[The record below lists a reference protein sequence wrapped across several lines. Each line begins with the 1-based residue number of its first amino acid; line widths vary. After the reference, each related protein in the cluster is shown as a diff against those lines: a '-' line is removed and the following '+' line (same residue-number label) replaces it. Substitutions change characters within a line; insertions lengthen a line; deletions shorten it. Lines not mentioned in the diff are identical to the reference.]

1 MEMVELLG
9 VLDWIGGLEWDPHVR
24 GFLAVL
30 AGFVVWMG
38 SVWLLVS
45 SNSGV
50 RLGTLLS
57 LAGFFGWMAIMGSIW
72 WIYGIGWVGDAPTW
86 EEVEIVE
93 GVDEGGHLTAA
104 ALDDANLLRTE
115 ALPTAYEKVI
125 AAAADAEDDFGAD
138 WRTLGTSGLSN
149 DEAERLVEIQTAYVE
164 FGAVTLDDLTADQTE
179 GLSGD
184 EIEAL
189 LAEEQSK
196 NEATTWSELAAVAPG
211 LIDQDN
217 PDLGG
222 WTLLSTAEAGEAQAS
237 AIAMLLESSDFD
249 FADQT
254 QFKLLDAF
262 TIGGKEGLPE
272 DPSVVD
278 RVWTKIRQTAQITHP
293 TRYGVIQIQR
303 VTEESITNL
312 PGTAPQRPVVDT
324 DEPIVSIIMVR
335 NLGNLR
341 VLPAM
346 VTIGSLLIFL
356 GLCYMLH
363 ERDKLLMAR
372 RAEFEKAA

>member
-9 VLDWIGGLEWDPHVR
+9 ILDSISGLEWDPHVR

-30 AGFVVWMG
+30 AGFIVWMG
-38 SVWLLVS
+38 SIWLIVS

-57 LAGFFGWMAIMGSIW
+57 LAGLFAWMFIMGSVW
-72 WIYGIGWVGDAPTW
+72 WIYGFGWVGDGPAW

-93 GVDEGGHLTAA
+93 GSDEEGHLTFA
-104 ALDDANLLRTE
+104 ALDEANLLRTE
-115 ALPTAYEKVI
+115 SLPSAYEKVLSG
-125 AAAADAEDDFGAD
+125 AASAEEEFGAD
-138 WRTLGTSGLSN
+138 WRTLDTAGLSN
-149 DEAERLVEIQTAYVE
+149 DEVERLVEIQTAYVE
-164 FGAVTLDDLTADQTE
+164 FGAVTVDDLTPDQTD
-179 GLSGD
+179 GLTAD

-189 LAEEQSK
+189 AASEQDR

-211 LIDQDN
+211 LIDQEN

-237 AIAMLLESSDFD
+237 AIAMLLESNDFS
-249 FADQT
+249 FAGQNE
-254 QFKLLDAF
+254 FKVLDAY
-262 TIGGKEGLPE
+262 TIGGKEGLPD
-272 DPSVVD
+272 DPNVLD

-293 TRYGVIQIQR
+293 TRYGIIQVQR

-312 PGTAPQRPVVDT
+312 PGTAPQTPVVDET
-324 DEPIVSIIMVR
+324 EPIVSVVMIR

-341 VLPAM
+341 QIPAM

-363 ERDKLLMAR
+363 ERDKLLMER

>member
-9 VLDWIGGLEWDPHVR
+9 ILDSISGLEWDPHVR

-93 GVDEGGHLTAA
+93 GFDEEGHLTFA
-104 ALDDANLLRTE
+104 ALDEANLLRSE
-115 ALPTAYEKVI
+115 SLPTAYEKVI
-125 AAAADAEDDFGAD
+125 AAADDAEAEFGSN
-138 WRTLGTSGLSN
+138 WRTLGTEGLSN
-149 DEAERLVEIQTAYVE
+149 DEAERLIEIQTAYVE
-164 FGAVTLDDLTADQTE
+164 FGSVSADDLTPDQTE
-179 GLSGD
+179 GLSAD

-189 LAEEQSK
+189 LVEENAK
-196 NEATTWSELAAVAPG
+196 NQATTWSELAAVAPG

-217 PDLGG
+217 ADLGG

-237 AIAMLLESSDFD
+237 AIAMLLESPDFD
-249 FADQT
+249 FSSQAE
-254 QFKLLDAF
+254 FKLLDAY
-262 TIGGKEGLPE
+262 TIGGKEGLPD
-272 DPSVVD
+272 DPDVFD
-278 RVWTKIRQTAQITHP
+278 RVWTKIRQSSQITHP
-293 TRYGVIQIQR
+293 TRYGLIQVQA
-303 VTEESITNL
+303 VTAESLDNL
-312 PGTAPQRPVVDT
+312 PGTAPQRPVVDET
-324 DEPIVSIIMVR
+324 QPIVSIIMIR

-341 VLPAM
+341 LLPAM

>member
-9 VLDWIGGLEWDPHVR
+9 ILDSISGLEWDPHVR

-38 SVWLLVS
+38 SIWLIVS

-57 LAGFFGWMAIMGSIW
+57 LAGLFAWMTIMGSVW
-72 WIYGIGWVGDAPTW
+72 WIYGFGWVGDGPAW
-86 EEVEIVE
+86 EQVEIVE
-93 GVDEGGHLTAA
+93 GFDEDGHLTVAS
-104 ALDDANLLRTE
+104 LDEANELRSE
-115 ALPTAYEKVI
+115 ALPTAYEKVVS
-125 AAAADAEDDFGAD
+125 AAADAEDDFGAD
-138 WRTLGTSGLSN
+138 WRTLGTDGLSN

-164 FGAVTLDDLTADQTE
+164 FGEVTVDDLTADQVE
-179 GLSGD
+179 GLTGD

-189 LAEEQSK
+189 VESEQNR

-211 LIDQDN
+211 LIDVDN
-217 PDLGG
+217 PALGG

-237 AIAMLLESSDFD
+237 AIAMLLESNDFS
-249 FADQT
+249 FASQAE
-254 QFKLLDAF
+254 FKVLDAY

-272 DPSVVD
+272 DPNVID

-293 TRYGVIQIQR
+293 TRYGIIQVQR

-312 PGTAPQRPVVDT
+312 PGTAPQIPVADE
-324 DEPIVSIIMVR
+324 DEPIVSVVMVR

-341 VLPAM
+341 QVPAM
-346 VTIGSLLIFL
+346 VTIGSLLIFM

-363 ERDKLLMAR
+363 ERDKVLMAR

>member
-1 MEMVELLG
+1 MEMIDLLAF
-9 VLDWIGGLEWDPHVR
+9 LDFGGLEWDPHVR

-38 SVWLLVS
+38 SIWLIVS

-57 LAGFFGWMAIMGSIW
+57 LAGLFGWLAIMGSIW
-72 WIYGIGWVGDAPTW
+72 WIYGIGWVGDAPIW

-93 GVDEGGHLTAA
+93 GTDDEGHLTFA
-104 ALDDANLLRTE
+104 ALDEANELRTE
-115 ALPTAYEKVI
+115 TLPSAYERVI
-125 AAAADAEDDFGAD
+125 QSADSAEAEFGSN
-138 WRTLGTSGLSN
+138 WRTADTAGLSN
-149 DEAERLVEIQTAYVE
+149 DEAARLVEIQTAFLE
-164 FGAVTLDDLTADQTE
+164 FGSVTADDLTADQLE
-179 GLSGD
+179 GLSSQ

-189 LAEEQSK
+189 VAEEQAK

-211 LIDQDN
+211 LIDQAN
-217 PDLGG
+217 PALGG

-237 AIAMLLESSDFD
+237 AIAMLLESDDFD
-249 FADQT
+249 FADQS
-254 QFKLLDAF
+254 QFKVLDAY
-262 TIGGKEGLPE
+262 TIGGKDGLPE

-293 TRYGVIQIQR
+293 TRYGVIQVQA
-303 VTEESITNL
+303 VTAESLDNL
-312 PGTAPQRPVVDT
+312 PGTAPKRPVVDES
-324 DEPIVSIIMVR
+324 EPIVSIVMIR

-341 VLPAM
+341 LLPAM
-346 VTIGSLLIFL
+346 MTIGSLLIFT

-363 ERDKLLMAR
+363 ERDKELMRR

>member
-1 MEMVELLG
+1 MDMIDLLAF
-9 VLDWIGGLEWDPHVR
+9 LDFGGLEWDPHVR

-38 SVWLLVS
+38 SIWLIVS

-57 LAGFFGWMAIMGSIW
+57 LAGLFAWLVIMGSVW
-72 WIYGIGWVGDAPTW
+72 WLYGFGWVGDGPVW

-93 GVDEGGHLTAA
+93 GTDEEGHLTFA
-104 ALDDANLLRTE
+104 ALDEANALRTE
-115 ALPTAYEKVI
+115 SLPTAYEKVI
-125 AAAADAEDDFGAD
+125 DAADAAEDDFGAD
-138 WRTLGTSGLSN
+138 WLTRSTDGLSN

-164 FGAVTLDDLTADQTE
+164 FGAVTAEDLTPDQTE
-179 GLSGD
+179 GLSAD
-184 EIEAL
+184 EVAE
-189 LAEEQSK
+189 LAAAEQAR
-196 NEATTWSELAAVAPG
+196 NEATTWSELASVAPG

-217 PDLGG
+217 ANLGG

-237 AIAMLLESSDFD
+237 AIAMLLESNDFD
-249 FADQT
+249 FASQNE
-254 QFKLLDAF
+254 FKILDAY
-262 TIGGKEGLPE
+262 TIGGKEGLPD
-272 DPSVVD
+272 DPNVLD

-293 TRYGVIQIQR
+293 TRYGIIQVQQ

-312 PGTAPQRPVVDT
+312 PGTAPKIPVADEN
-324 DEPIVSIIMVR
+324 EPIVSVVMIR

-341 VLPAM
+341 QVPAM
-346 VTIGSLLIFL
+346 FTIGSLLIFM

-363 ERDKLLMAR
+363 ERDKELMR
-372 RAEFEKAA
+372 RREEFEKAA

>member
-1 MEMVELLG
+1 MEMIDLLAI
-9 VLDWIGGLEWDPHVR
+9 LDFGGLEWDPHVR

-38 SVWLLVS
+38 SIWIIVS

-57 LAGFFGWMAIMGSIW
+57 LAGLFAWMAIMGSIW
-72 WIYGIGWVGDAPTW
+72 WIYGIGWVGDAPIW

-93 GVDEGGHLTAA
+93 GTDSEGHLTFA
-104 ALDDANLLRTE
+104 ALDEANELRTE
-115 ALPTAYEKVI
+115 SLPSAYEKVI
-125 AAAADAEDDFGAD
+125 AAADSAEAEFGSN
-138 WRTLGTSGLSN
+138 WRTLGTAGLSN
-149 DEAERLVEIQTAYVE
+149 DEAERLVETQTAYVE
-164 FGAVTLDDLTADQTE
+164 FGAVTIDDLTADQLE
-179 GLSGD
+179 GLD
-184 EIEAL
+184 DQEIEAL
-189 LAEEQSK
+189 VVEEQAK

-217 PDLGG
+217 ADLGG

-237 AIAMLLESSDFD
+237 AIAMLLESDDFD
-249 FADQT
+249 FADQG
-254 QFKLLDAF
+254 QFKVLDAY
-262 TIGGKEGLPE
+262 TVGGKEGLPD
-272 DPSVVD
+272 DPSVLD

-293 TRYGVIQIQR
+293 TRYGIIQVQA
-303 VTEESITNL
+303 VTAESLDNL
-312 PGTAPQRPVVDT
+312 PGTAPQRPVVDE
-324 DEPIVSIIMVR
+324 DAPVVSVVMIR

-341 VLPAM
+341 LLPAM
-346 VTIGSLLIFL
+346 MTIGSLLIFT

-363 ERDKLLMAR
+363 ERDKELMRR

>member
-1 MEMVELLG
+1 MEMIDLLAI
-9 VLDWIGGLEWDPHVR
+9 LDFGGLEWDPHVR

-38 SVWLLVS
+38 SIWIIVS

-57 LAGFFGWMAIMGSIW
+57 LAGLFAWMAIMGSIW
-72 WIYGIGWVGDAPTW
+72 WIYGIGWVGDAPIW

-93 GVDEGGHLTAA
+93 GTDSEGHLTFA
-104 ALDDANLLRTE
+104 ALDEANELRTE
-115 ALPTAYEKVI
+115 SLPSAYEKVI
-125 AAAADAEDDFGAD
+125 DAADSAEAEFGSD
-138 WRTLGTSGLSN
+138 WRTLGTAGLSN
-149 DEAERLVEIQTAYVE
+149 DEAERLVETQTAYVE
-164 FGAVTLDDLTADQTE
+164 FGAVTIDDLTADQLE
-179 GLSGD
+179 GLD
-184 EIEAL
+184 DQEIEAL
-189 LAEEQSK
+189 VAEEQSK

-217 PDLGG
+217 ADLGG

-237 AIAMLLESSDFD
+237 AIAMLLESDDFD
-249 FADQT
+249 FGDQG
-254 QFKLLDAF
+254 QFKVLDAY
-262 TIGGKEGLPE
+262 TIGGKEGLPD
-272 DPSVVD
+272 DPSVLD

-293 TRYGVIQIQR
+293 TRYGIIQVQA
-303 VTEESITNL
+303 VTAESLDNL
-312 PGTAPQRPVVDT
+312 PGTAPQRPVVDE
-324 DEPIVSIIMVR
+324 DAPVVSVVMIR

-341 VLPAM
+341 LLPAM
-346 VTIGSLLIFL
+346 MTIGSLLIFT

-363 ERDKLLMAR
+363 ERDKELMRR

>member
-1 MEMVELLG
+1 MEMID
-9 VLDWIGGLEWDPHVR
+9 VLAILDFGGLEWDPHVR

-38 SVWLLVS
+38 SIWIIVS

-57 LAGFFGWMAIMGSIW
+57 LAGLFAWMAIMGSIW
-72 WIYGIGWVGDAPTW
+72 WIYGIGWVGDAPVW

-93 GVDEGGHLTAA
+93 GTDDEGHLFFA
-104 ALDDANLLRTE
+104 ALDEANALRTE
-115 ALPTAYEKVI
+115 ALPIAYEKVI
-125 AAAADAEDDFGAD
+125 DAADAAEALYGAD
-138 WRTLGTSGLSN
+138 WLTRGVEGLSN
-149 DEAERLVEIQTAYVE
+149 DEAELLIETQVAYVE
-164 FGAVTLDDLTADQTE
+164 FGAVTVDDLTPDQTE
-179 GLSGD
+179 GLSNT

-189 LAEEQSK
+189 AAEEQAK

-217 PDLGG
+217 ANLGG

-237 AIAMLLESSDFD
+237 AIAMLLESDDFS
-249 FADQT
+249 FASQAE
-254 QFKLLDAF
+254 FKVLDAY
-262 TIGGKEGLPE
+262 TIGGKEGLPD
-272 DPSVVD
+272 DPNVLD

-293 TRYGVIQIQR
+293 TRYGIIQVQQ
-303 VTEESITNL
+303 VTEESLNNL
-312 PGTAPQRPVVDT
+312 PGTAPQRPVVDE
-324 DEPIVSIIMVR
+324 DEPIVSVVMIR

-341 VLPAM
+341 RLPAM
-346 VTIGSLLIFL
+346 MTIGSLLIFL

-363 ERDKLLMAR
+363 ERDKELMR
-372 RAEFEKAA
+372 RREEFEKAA

>member
-1 MEMVELLG
+1 MEMIDLLAF
-9 VLDWIGGLEWDPHVR
+9 LDFGGLEWDPHVR

-30 AGFVVWMG
+30 AGFIVWMG
-38 SVWLLVS
+38 SIWLIVS

-57 LAGFFGWMAIMGSIW
+57 LAGLFGWLAIMGSIW
-72 WIYGIGWVGDAPTW
+72 WIYGIGWVGDAPIW

-93 GVDEGGHLTAA
+93 GTDDEGHLTFA
-104 ALDDANLLRTE
+104 ALDEANELRTE
-115 ALPTAYEKVI
+115 TLPSAYERVI
-125 AAAADAEDDFGAD
+125 QSADPAEAEFGSN
-138 WRTLGTSGLSN
+138 WRTADTAGLSN
-149 DEAERLVEIQTAYVE
+149 DEAARLVEIQTAFLE
-164 FGAVTLDDLTADQTE
+164 FGSVTADDLTADQLE
-179 GLSGD
+179 GLSSQ

-189 LAEEQSK
+189 VAEEQAK

-211 LIDQDN
+211 LIDQAN
-217 PDLGG
+217 PALGG

-237 AIAMLLESSDFD
+237 AIAMLLESDDFD
-249 FADQT
+249 FADQS
-254 QFKLLDAF
+254 QFKVLDAY
-262 TIGGKEGLPE
+262 TIGGKDGLPE

-293 TRYGVIQIQR
+293 TRYGVIQVQA
-303 VTEESITNL
+303 VTAESLDNL
-312 PGTAPQRPVVDT
+312 PGTAPKRPVVDES
-324 DEPIVSIIMVR
+324 EPIVSIVMIR

-341 VLPAM
+341 LLPAM
-346 VTIGSLLIFL
+346 MTIGSLLIFT

-363 ERDKLLMAR
+363 ERDKELMRR